1 MHDIWIK
8 AYLEQCVINICLP
21 DHMGHLQSI
30 RKPTPLVATDP
41 QLAILLEIWCLDCSY
56 HLSLEDFSPG
66 IGNWA
71 LILVFSPR
79 YISIWPTPSTNFCL
93 IKYNLIT
100 TKLIVNNQNK
110 HKKTL
115 VVASSIVFCQR
126 MHCSFEFFVDIR
138 QRRY

>member
-1 MHDIWIK
+1 
-8 AYLEQCVINICLP
+8 
-21 DHMGHLQSI
+21 MGHLQSTG
-30 RKPTPLVATDP
+30 KPTPLVATDP
-41 QLAILLEIWCLDCSY
+41 QLAILLEIWCLGYSY
-56 HLSLEDFSPG
+56 HLSLEDSSPG
-66 IGNWA
+66 IGNCA
-71 LILVFSPR
+71 LIIAMCPPR

-93 IKYNLIT
+93 IKYNLMT